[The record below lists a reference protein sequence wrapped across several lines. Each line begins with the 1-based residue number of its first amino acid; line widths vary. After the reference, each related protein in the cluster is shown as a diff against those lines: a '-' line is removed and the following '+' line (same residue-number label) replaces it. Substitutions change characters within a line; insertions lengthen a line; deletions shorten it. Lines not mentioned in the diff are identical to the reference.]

1 MALALILA
9 EFQIINVY
17 SAVTM
22 TIGGAPTHSPSLCDS
37 ILVAIIKWL
46 ECRIQLLDIACLHTL
61 TLALSSALCIMLV
74 VMM

>member
-61 TLALSSALCIMLV
+61 TLSSALCIMLV